1 MKGNNMLVY
10 DNLSEHQNNI
20 ATNLSAGWKVQAKLT
35 DKAEDLMIEMQQLIL
50 QEKQD
55 QSETINFRINE
66 ILLYFYKFIDDLEG
80 TIDEKQN
87 ELEIMEN
94 ELNLQKEQEK
104 DMANQRQREM

>member
-20 ATNLSAGWKVQAKLT
+20 AAGWKVQAKLT
-35 DKAEDLMIEMQQLIL
+35 DKAEDLMIEMQQLIM
-50 QEKQD
+50 QEKQN

-80 TIDEKQN
+80 TIEEKRN

-94 ELNLQKEQEK
+94 ELNLQQEQEK
-104 DMANQRQREM
+104 DMANQRQREI